1 MIISDFHL
9 AVIPYKYQPPL
20 KPLSHARLTMKAQ
33 NCFYLLSL
41 LTLSLYATT
50 MGGKRVVL
58 DVGDWQPIKD
68 IKDTFIQALGGIS
81 VYRHN
86 KRSGPPLLFVE
97 VFKAD
102 SREDNGTYYWLDLEA
117 KDRLE
122 HPQQ

>member
-81 VYRHN
+81 VYQHN
-86 KRSGPPLLFVE
+86 KKSGPPLLFVE
-97 VFKAD
+97 V
-102 SREDNGTYYWLDLEA
+102 L
-117 KDRLE
+117 RLTAE
-122 HPQQ
+122 RIMGPITGLTWKQRTV